1 MIPTSAA
8 LFITNALILKKSG
21 KLWIYPSQARQLE
34 LLDKRHN
41 KQIADRTLRYHHL
54 NFKNNGLTVRRRR
67 WKRNEDGTVF
77 MLTTGMAYTIAGYR
91 DLVNSG
97 HLWARAKI
105 ETLLQKY
112 GAGSDSAK
120 KPLLRIQPTNQ
131 DIPPKKPGETD
142 FEDPEFRKKRG
153 LAEKPP
159 YKT

>member
-21 KLWIYPSQARQLE
+21 KLWIYPSQARQVE

-41 KQIADRTLRYHHL
+41 KQIAYRTLRYHHL
-54 NFKNNGLTVRRRR
+54 NFKNNRLTVRKRR
-67 WKRNEDGTVF
+67 WDRRDDGTVYS
-77 MLTTGMAYTIAGYR
+77 LTTGMAYTIAGYQ
-91 DLVNSG
+91 DLLNSG
-97 HLWARAKI
+97 HLWAKDRIK
-105 ETLLQKY
+105 TLLQKY

-120 KPLLRIQPTNQ
+120 KPPARIQPKAP

-153 LAEKPP
+153 LPEMPP